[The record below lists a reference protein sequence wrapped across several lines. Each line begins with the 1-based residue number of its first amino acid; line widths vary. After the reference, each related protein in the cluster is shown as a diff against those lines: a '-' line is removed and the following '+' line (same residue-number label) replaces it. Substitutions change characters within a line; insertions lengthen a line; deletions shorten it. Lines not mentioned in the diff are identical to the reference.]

1 MQELCSADQDSVR
14 LLAVQCCGSLA
25 RTLNPAECQS
35 TVVPIVQRFAQ
46 VRRMFLKHKHHRLPT
61 CLASTIKKLTLC
73 ILHKHDSYE
82 H

>member
-46 VRRMFLKHKHHRLPT
+46 VRRMSLNH
-61 CLASTIKKLTLC
+61 
-73 ILHKHDSYE
+73 
-82 H
+82 